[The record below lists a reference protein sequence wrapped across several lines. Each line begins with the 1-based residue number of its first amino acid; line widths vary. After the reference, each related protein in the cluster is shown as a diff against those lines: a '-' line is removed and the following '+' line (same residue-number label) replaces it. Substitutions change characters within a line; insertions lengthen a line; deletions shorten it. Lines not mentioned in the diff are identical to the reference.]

1 MEENVNDVNVE
12 TQPVETSEVPATA
25 EVTPEVQ
32 DIDGFSNA
40 VVTEPVVEMTVQP
53 EFASATTDVVAAE
66 VVPTEVPVQG
76 TPLKPK
82 KKVNKTL
89 IIVLIFL
96 VVFGGVMLLMKMGDN
111 GNGRNNQQQGEEH
124 TEIKVN
130 TGSDWGDKYLAYM
143 MEYKPDLKNYEIS
156 FIDIDFNETPEMFVK
171 YIDNSEKESMIILY
185 IAEDGFVY
193 ETKYYRDYR
202 IRLIYSLKDKKSR
215 WYIFI
220 TTTKHYGTFTEISKI
235 INKMAFDADIKAT
248 NDSLMIDY
256 GKKYYDTDYQPIF
269 YNIKENSQEQDF
281 KDFVFKYEGY
291 NEDVNELITKTNDK
305 YKDYQYVED
314 EPEQLDTIGLSGR
327 SYKCGTYLA
336 EIPDDSA
343 TNTDAYTAVIVLYD
357 DGTISVDG
365 RLYEYTIVYD
375 ESYLDLDGLGKVEL
389 YSSNVFR
396 YKSTLYN
403 FAK

>member
-1 MEENVNDVNVE
+1 MEENVNEVNTME
-12 TQPVETSEVPATA
+12 QPVETPEVPTTA

-32 DIDGFSNA
+32 VIDGFSNA
-40 VVTEPVVEMTVQP
+40 VATENVTEMTVQP
-53 EFASATTDVVAAE
+53 EFASATAEVVATE
-66 VVPTEVPVQG
+66 VVPTEAPVQG

-96 VVFGGVMLLMKMGDN
+96 VVFGGAMLLMKMGNN
-111 GNGRNNQQQGEEH
+111 GNGGNNQQQGEEQ
-124 TEIKVN
+124 TEVKVN
-130 TGSDWGDKYLAYM
+130 TGSDWGNKYLSYM

-156 FIDIDFNETPEMFVK
+156 FIDVDFNETPEMLVK
-171 YIDNSEKESMIILY
+171 YVDNSEKESLIILY

-193 ETKYYRDYR
+193 ETKYYRDYK
-202 IRLIYSLKDKKSR
+202 IRLIYSLKDKKPR

-291 NEDVNELITKTNDK
+291 NEDVNELITKTDEK

-314 EPEQLDTIGLSGR
+314 APEQLDTIGLSGR
-327 SYKCGTYLA
+327 SFKCGTYLA
-336 EIPDDSA
+336 EIPADPA

-365 RLYEYTIVYD
+365 KLYTYSIVY
-375 ESYLDLDGLGKVEL
+375 EKSYLDLGDDISIDIDSNNTFGFRGHL
-389 YSSNVFR
+389 YKYV
-396 YKSTLYN
+396 K
-403 FAK
+403 